1 MSFSGKTLLLPNY
14 YPDPHPFVFFKVITE
29 GENPFDDM
37 PIKRICLTPKGT
49 DTPVIAQVASVDIF
63 DDELMMLVKE
73 DNKDMYSVNTRN
85 YYIMEEDKVECEL
98 QIKFE
103 NITLETIN
111 DEMENKL
118 MKAMIR
124 DPSIAQ
130 KIPKVLWQRPSF
142 KRKIDVERTKGRL
155 RSLDT
160 IGDSTG
166 AIHFNSVLSD
176 DNVYR
181 INEMLGVQTDPV
193 ELAEARRRKTMRL
206 TPVLAP
212 PRAQENARDGY
223 FSSFRRMFGRGTRRK
238 GRKRTRRFKK

>member
-1 MSFSGKTLLLPNY
+1 MSFSGKTLLLPKQ
-14 YPDPHPFVFFKVITE
+14 DEPHPFVFFKVITE

-49 DTPVIAQVASVDIF
+49 NSPVIAKVASVDIF
-63 DDELMMLVKE
+63 DDELMFLVKSKG
-73 DNKDMYSVNTRN
+73 KDDLYSVSTVNF
-85 YYIMEEDKVECEL
+85 YIMEEDNVQCEL

-103 NITLETIN
+103 NITSENIN

-118 MKAMIR
+118 MEAMIR
-124 DPSIAQ
+124 DPSIAR
-130 KIPKVLWQRPSF
+130 KIPKVLWDHPSF
-142 KRKIDVERTKGRL
+142 KRKVDVERTKRTL

-176 DNVYR
+176 DNVYK

-206 TPVLAP
+206 PT
-212 PRAQENARDGY
+212 RAQENARSGY
-223 FSSFRRMFGRGTRRK
+223 FSFHRMFGRGRK
-238 GRKRTRRFKK
+238 RRTRRFKK